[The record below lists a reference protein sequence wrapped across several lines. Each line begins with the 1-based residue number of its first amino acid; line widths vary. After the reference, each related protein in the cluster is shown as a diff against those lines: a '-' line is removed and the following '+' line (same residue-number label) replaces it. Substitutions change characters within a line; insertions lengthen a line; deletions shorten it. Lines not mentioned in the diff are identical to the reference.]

1 MADLE
6 ATQQIPEYY
15 PTPFGH
21 TLPTSGH
28 GHGPLPV
35 PGPGPAPGFTS
46 GLGLNIPPA
55 EIELVRAAVIHENKT
70 KYNFES
76 LATIEGNILVMN
88 FMNLAHYLFT
98 HFYSALTSTQI
109 RLQKNKQGGTLVVK
123 CILC

>member
-1 MADLE
+1 MVDLE
-6 ATQQIPEYY
+6 ATQHIPEYY

-21 TLPTSGH
+21 TMPSSGH
-28 GHGPLPV
+28 GPVPLPV

-88 FMNLAHYLFT
+88 FMNLAHYLLT
-98 HFYSALTSTQI
+98 HFYSSPLSL
-109 RLQKNKQGGTLVVK
+109 RLD
-123 CILC
+123 